1 MKNHLPA
8 PFDAFTRSDWDHV
21 RETVAGQRADYE
33 PFDEEGNDAESPEE
47 CVMTSL
53 GYVDVGLDDDGA
65 YVKVTQGA
73 RITVVA
79 EEDWPT
85 RATEEAVQAL
95 QAAVDEHAGTMCDAV
110 RFIADNGLAAAFIAY
125 VEGENG

>member
-8 PFDAFTRSDWDHV
+8 PFDAFTPGDWDHV
-21 RETVAGQRADYE
+21 RETVARQREDWDPDDTE
-33 PFDEEGNDAESPEE
+33 CPEE

-65 YVKVTQGA
+65 YVMATQGA
-73 RITVVA
+73 SVVYVP
-79 EEDWPT
+79 EEDWPPS

-95 QAAVDEHAGTMCDAV
+95 QAAVDDHAGTMYDAV
-110 RFIADNGLAAAFIAY
+110 RFIADRGLAAEFIAY